1 MTPMNRVHDLTS
13 WIYAHAAGAQ
23 GLLVPVSGGSDSAL
37 GFWACMRAFPD
48 KTFGIHAG
56 SRATLRRSD
65 WFRSVGPVRF
75 VRTPGDHDA
84 REEMRWA
91 SFLATSLKNR
101 WWLVGC
107 RNRTEQELGTYSLAS
122 RVMTFAPLIG
132 TYKSDVMRMCEAIG
146 VPEEIMASSRR
157 ADPDCGRPA
166 EMAEIPFELID
177 AFLAPS
183 RHPGLAGELTAAQSD
198 YLQGVMNRND
208 FKRGLPV
215 RGPNL

>member
-13 WIYAHAAGAQ
+13 WIHARAGRAK

-56 SRATLRRSD
+56 TRASLRCPD

-91 SFLATSLKNR
+91 SFLATSLKNG

-107 RNRTEQELGTYSLAS
+107 RNRTEEKLGTYSLAS
-122 RVMTFAPLIG
+122 RVATFLPLVG
-132 TYKSDVMRMCEAIG
+132 TCKSDVMRMCEAIG
-146 VPEEIMASSRR
+146 MPKEIMASSRR

-166 EMAEIPFELID
+166 ELAEIPFEKID
-177 AFLAPS
+177 AFLDPNRDLDLFMS
-183 RHPGLAGELTAAQSD
+183 LTAD
-198 YLQGVMNRND
+198 ERGYLTGILNRND

-215 RGPNL
+215 RGPDL